1 MIQANDLIKR
11 FGAFTAVAGVSLDVR
26 PGEILALLGPNG
38 AGKTTTVRMLASLL
52 RPTAGTATIAGFD
65 TTADPAGVRKAVG
78 LLTELPGIYQR
89 MSAEDYLRFF
99 GDLYG
104 VSKADFDTRSRHLLQ
119 YFDLWDARDRAIGT
133 YSKGMRQKMSLS
145 RALLHEPMVI
155 LLDEP
160 TSAMDPASAKSVRD
174 YIWDLKAK
182 GRTFLIC
189 THNLAE
195 AEALADRM
203 AIIKAGRIVAEGTA
217 AELKQRLLGQ
227 PLFEVRFGSPIDP
240 DILNFNGVLHIEQ
253 SADTWLR
260 YSTPDPR
267 AANPTFLRYLVEAG
281 ADVISMSPVPQS
293 LEDVY
298 LRMVAQPRPEAL
310 EG

>member
-1 MIQANDLIKR
+1 MIQANNLIKR

-52 RPTAGTATIAGFD
+52 RPTSGSATIAGFD
-65 TTADPAGVRKAVG
+65 TMADPAAVRKAVG

-104 VSKADFDTRSRHLLQ
+104 VSKTDFEFRSRHLLE
-119 YFDLWDARDRAIGT
+119 YFDLWNARDRAIGT

-145 RALLHEPMVI
+145 RALLHDPQVI

-174 YIWDLKAK
+174 YIWGLKAQ

-195 AEALADRM
+195 AETLADRI
-203 AIIKAGRIVAEGTA
+203 AIIQAGRIVAEGTA
-217 AELKQRLLGQ
+217 GELKQRLLGQ
-227 PLFEVRFGSPIDP
+227 PLFEIRFGSPIDP
-240 DILNFNGVLHIEQ
+240 DILNFNGVLHIEH

-267 AANPTFLRYLVEAG
+267 SANPVFLKYLVEAG
-281 ADVISMSPVPQS
+281 ADIISVSPVPQS

-298 LRMVAQPRPEAL
+298 LRMVEPPDPEPV